1 MGGGGHRGV
10 GGCTEVWWHRGVGA
24 QRGGVEYEEALPK
37 GIWEGG
43 KNAGLEFE
51 VFRGIVGKW
60 RWFEG
65 SGNGYWDE

>member
-1 MGGGGHRGV
+1 M
-10 GGCTEVWWHRGVGA
+10 GA

-51 VFRGIVGKW
+51 VFKGIVGKW